1 MNAMIRAALVGAV
14 VGLAQVLIHL
24 FGPRDMVG
32 NELLMLFAPFPLG
45 LALSWFGML
54 RRWGLVALF
63 GQLAVMI
70 LHIGMIFTV
79 PMSVVMEF
87 GAWQGG
93 LVLMLAGACG
103 YSMGAGLAMPVNTA
117 LRVSAVGV
125 AASLVLAAW
134 SNQTVIG
141 YASVA
146 KATAEAG
153 LPLLAPDIPGFHLEK
168 ATLQDG
174 TLHLWYTRP
183 SYSATVM
190 AEVRPKTS
198 YPEEA
203 CRDDLSNFRGKCRAV
218 SPGVWSLHREI
229 GRTLYASHENAL
241 LVVNGESM
249 WEGDLLAVLS
259 SFRPVNAMELAA
271 D

>member
-1 MNAMIRAALVGAV
+1 MIRAALVGAV

-24 FGPRDMVG
+24 LGPRDMAE
-32 NELLMLFAPFPLG
+32 NELLMLFAPLPLG
-45 LALSWFGML
+45 LLLSWFGML
-54 RRWGLVALF
+54 RRWWLVALL
-63 GQLAVMI
+63 GQLAVLL
-70 LHIGMIFTV
+70 LHIGMIATV
-79 PMSVVMEF
+79 PVSVVMEF

-103 YSMGAGLAMPVNTA
+103 YIAGAGLAMPVNTA

-125 AASLVLAAW
+125 AASLTLAAW
-134 SNQTVIG
+134 SNQTVIR

-146 KATAEAG
+146 QATADEG
-153 LPLLAPDIPGFHLEK
+153 LPLLAPDIPAFDLEA
-168 ATLQDG
+168 ATFQDG

-183 SYSATVM
+183 YYSATIL

-203 CRDDLSNFRGKCRAV
+203 CKEDLYGSRGKCV
-218 SPGVWSLHREI
+218 QLSPGVWSLRRSHDQ
-229 GRTLYASHENAL
+229 TLYTSHENAL
-241 LVVNGESM
+241 LVVNGEST
-249 WEGDLLAVLS
+249 WDGDLLAVLS
-259 SFRPVNAMELAA
+259 SFRPVTAMELAS